1 MNLSPKLQCDNA
13 NLIFI
18 MSICNALLTY
28 KCIYGVGGVKC
39 KMRIMDCFFIS
50 IE

>member
-28 KCIYGVGGVKC
+28 KCIYGVGGG
-39 KMRIMDCFFIS
+39 KMQNANNGLLFY
-50 IE
+50 